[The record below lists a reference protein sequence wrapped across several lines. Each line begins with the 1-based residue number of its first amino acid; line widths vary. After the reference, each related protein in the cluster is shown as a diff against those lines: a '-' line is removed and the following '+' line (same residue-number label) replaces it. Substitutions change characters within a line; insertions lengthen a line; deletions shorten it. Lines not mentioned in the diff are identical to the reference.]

1 VKPLAG
7 GYPDRVD
14 LARLRGRM
22 PLVAFILLAL
32 VCLALLGFACA
43 CLSDQPWQ
51 ALDRALSTGQAL
63 PPLIEVWTLAVA
75 ALLGASVVVTVRHGR
90 ESRASPALLQ
100 RFLF

>member
-1 VKPLAG
+1 
-7 GYPDRVD
+7 
-14 LARLRGRM
+14 M
-22 PLVAFILLAL
+22 PLVAFILLAV

-51 ALDRALSTGQAL
+51 AIDRALSTGQAL
-63 PPLIEVWTLAVA
+63 PPLIVVWTLAFA
-75 ALLGASVVVTVRHGR
+75 ALLGASLVVTVRHDR